1 MSLSLAINNTSK
13 RTLSVLL
20 NNSYNTIHNNLIT
33 DMKKK
38 KFFCD
43 CDYYSCHCITYG
55 THCNLDKK
63 SINEF
68 AKHILD
74 NGFHNRYNKKITK
87 TKSNQNYN
95 YLLEQWTY

>member
-1 MSLSLAINNTSK
+1 MSLSLAINNTGK
-13 RTLSVLL
+13 RSLSIVL
-20 NNSYNTIHNNLIT
+20 NNSYNSIHNSLVK
-33 DMKKK
+33 DMQKK

-68 AKHILD
+68 AKQILD
-74 NGFHNRYNKKITK
+74 NGFHNKYKKITK
-87 TKSNQNYN
+87 NKSNQNYN